1 MNSIYQQREECRS
14 KYIYDIVGK
23 LVLYKEAKAKGEILD
38 ITDLLSGVYAY
49 KIVVDGN
56 VVRQDKIIVM
66 H

>member
-1 MNSIYQQREECRS
+1 M
-14 KYIYDIVGK
+14 
-23 LVLYKEAKAKGEILD
+23 LYKEAKAKGEILD
-38 ITDLLSGVYAY
+38 ITDPMSGVCAY